1 MAPSTPASPTHPHR
15 RDFLKAGAAAG
26 LALAAGRTAVARPPH
41 AGQAK
46 SCIFLMLTGGPSH
59 LDTWDPKPNAPAE
72 VRGPFR
78 PIPTRVPGLHV
89 SELFPKMAAMAD
101 KFSLVRS
108 LHHTAAPIHE
118 NGFQLLNT
126 GRLFRDGP
134 EWPSIGSV
142 VAHLA
147 RESGCGPASAWVIPS
162 LDVTTGVSV
171 GRGQG
176 PAHLAV
182 SPHVWRGQVGED
194 YHALPGSPMHR
205 YGQTVFGQNCGWAA
219 MTAGLG
225 IPFVTVNMYST
236 VFDAVSWDCHAAG
249 GSLATDLG
257 DYRDTVAPTFD
268 TALTTL
274 LSDLNDRGLLDETLV
289 VAVGEFGRTP
299 KLNAN
304 GGRDH
309 WPGCWTAILAGG
321 GVQGGRVIG
330 ASDAIGAAPA
340 DRPVTCPEL
349 VATIYH
355 ALGIPA
361 DTRIPGPDGTT
372 VPVVEA
378 APVLEL
384 F

>member
-1 MAPSTPASPTHPHR
+1 MEPHTPAQSDRLHR
-15 RDFLKAGAAAG
+15 RDFLKAGTAAG
-26 LALAAGRTAVARPPH
+26 LGLTLGSTLSARPPLS
-41 AGQAK
+41 GTAK
-46 SCIFLMLTGGPSH
+46 SCIFLMLTGGPSQ
-59 LDTWDPKPNAPAE
+59 LDTWDPKPSASNAI
-72 VRGPFR
+72 RGPFR
-78 PIPTRVPGLHV
+78 PIATRVPGIHL
-89 SELFPKMAAMAD
+89 SELFPKMAALAD
-101 KFSLVRS
+101 KFALVRS

-126 GRLFRDGP
+126 GRLYRDGP
-134 EWPSIGSV
+134 PWPNVGA
-142 VAHLA
+142 VAGRLGGRTWWLMPDA
-147 RESGCGPASAWVIPS
+147 KVN
-162 LDVTTGVSV
+162 TGV
-171 GRGQG
+171 
-176 PAHLAV
+176 AV
-182 SPHVWRGQVGED
+182 DH
-194 YHALPGSPMHR
+194 
-205 YGQTVFGQNCGWAA
+205 GQTAGFFGNGHGPIESSYEPQRSFVVHCQIARQYVE
-219 MTAGLG
+219 MTGSA
-225 IPFVTVNMYST
+225 FVTINMFPT
-236 VFDAVSWDCHAAG
+236 VFDAVSWDCHADG

-257 DYRDTVAPTFD
+257 DYRDTVAPLFD
-268 TALTTL
+268 TAFASLLT
-274 LSDLNDRGLLDETLV
+274 DLEARGLLDQTLV

-330 ASDAIGAAPA
+330 ESDAIGAEPK

-361 DTRIPGPDGTT
+361 ATRMPGPDGSP
-372 VPVVEA
+372 VAVVEA

>member
-1 MAPSTPASPTHPHR
+1 MPPHSANPNRPHR
-15 RDFLKAGAAAG
+15 RDFLKTGAAVGLG
-26 LALAAGRTAVARPPH
+26 LATGRPAVAAPGR
-41 AGQAK
+41 AK

-59 LDTWDPKPNAPAE
+59 IDTWDPKPDAPAE
-72 VRGPFR
+72 IRGPFR
-78 PIPTRVPGLHV
+78 PISTRVPGMFV

-101 KFSLVRS
+101 KFSLIRG

-134 EWPSIGSV
+134 EWPSVGAV
-142 VAHLA
+142 VSHLT
-147 RESGCGPASAWVIPS
+147 RRKHHVVNDPWLE
-162 LDVTTGVSV
+162 TGVNISH
-171 GRGQG
+171 GQG
-176 PAHLAV
+176 AGWLGNQPSTGIQSTVLSLFAV
-182 SPHVWRGQVGED
+182 
-194 YHALPGSPMHR
+194 
-205 YGQTVFGQNCGWAA
+205 NCECAA
-219 MTAGLG
+219 AAVVRDAAC
-225 IPFVTVNMYST
+225 FATVNMYQT

-257 DYRDTVAPTFD
+257 DYRDTVAPMFD
-268 TALTTL
+268 SAFTALLTNL
-274 LSDLNDRGLLDETLV
+274 ESHGLLDSTLV

-309 WPGCWTAILAGG
+309 WPGCWTAVVAGG
-321 GVQGGRVIG
+321 GVRGGRVVG
-330 ASDAIGAAPA
+330 ASDKIGAEPA

-361 DTRIPGPDGTT
+361 DTRIPGPDGTP

-378 APVLEL
+378 DPVLEL

>member
-1 MAPSTPASPTHPHR
+1 MARHTPANPHR

-26 LALAAGRTAVARPPH
+26 LTAAVAPLATGGLRPPP
-41 AGQAK
+41 AGKAK

-59 LDTWDPKPNAPAE
+59 LDTWDPKPAAPSE
-72 VRGPFR
+72 IRGPFR
-78 PIPTRVPGLHV
+78 PISTSVPGLFV

-101 KFSLVRS
+101 QFALVRG

-134 EWPSIGSV
+134 AWPHFGAVVRHLGPSDNPWYGWRRVAQRPVNCGVAIDVGQTAGHLGERCDPFPIGYDPVRVSFPEQCQFAAKLTEGGDVVV
-142 VAHLA
+142 VA
-147 RESGCGPASAWVIPS
+147 
-162 LDVTTGVSV
+162 
-171 GRGQG
+171 
-176 PAHLAV
+176 
-182 SPHVWRGQVGED
+182 
-194 YHALPGSPMHR
+194 
-205 YGQTVFGQNCGWAA
+205 
-219 MTAGLG
+219 
-225 IPFVTVNMYST
+225 NMYDT
-236 VFDAVSWDCHAAG
+236 VFDAVSWDCHADG

-257 DYRDTVAPTFD
+257 DYRSTVAPEFD
-268 TALTTL
+268 EGFATL
-274 LSDLNDRGLLDETLV
+274 IRELDGQGRLDETLV

-299 KLNAN
+299 RLNAN

-321 GVQGGRVIG
+321 GVQGGRVVG
-330 ASDAIGAAPA
+330 SSDATGAEPK

-361 DTRIPGPDGTT
+361 DTRIPGPDGSP

-378 APVLEL
+378 APVREL